1 MIEDLNNQVKDL
13 NLENDQLALK
23 LKKEDL
29 NTKNM
34 LFKVMELELANENLL
49 ADKKRFQNYEF
60 LYEEEKF
67 SKI

>member
-1 MIEDLNNQVKDL
+1 
-13 NLENDQLALK
+13 
-23 LKKEDL
+23 
-29 NTKNM
+29 
-34 LFKVMELELANENLL
+34 MELELANENLL